1 MKRGLNILIVL
12 MVFMVM
18 GCHKSTPEA
27 SIVFTTDASASN
39 ISTASSF
46 NVNVTL
52 TSAMPGQ
59 GIKISSTV
67 TDQTTSGAIS
77 QNGATTSSASKTPIT
92 LIGLPQQHWCNVTV
106 TVSSVATPTNT
117 ASQSFT
123 VVYK

>member
-1 MKRGLNILIVL
+1 MKIKIFVYILLTVL
-12 MVFMVM
+12 IAM

-27 SIVFTTDASASN
+27 SIVFTTDASTSN

-52 TSAMPGQ
+52 TSAMPSQ
-59 GIKISSTV
+59 GIKISATV

-77 QNGATTSSASKTPIT
+77 QNAAITSSATKNQIT
-92 LIGLPQQHWCNVTV
+92 LIGLPQQHWCSITVTV
-106 TVSSVATPTNT
+106 TSVATLSNT